1 MAHLNSEALDC
12 TSLVN
17 QLHKTVSLSPK
28 KNILLL
34 LHSSLDRLSRA
45 LRTVEVHFPACA
57 FSMVFQLIVVS
68 TEAVHCVALL
78 HLAPIGVCECP
89 WRAAEACSNR
99 IRRRVP

>member
-1 MAHLNSEALDC
+1 MAHSNSEALDC

-45 LRTVEVHFPACA
+45 LRTVEAHFPACA
-57 FSMVFQLIVVS
+57 FSTVFSVDW
-68 TEAVHCVALL
+68 E
-78 HLAPIGVCECP
+78 GV
-89 WRAAEACSNR
+89 N
-99 IRRRVP
+99 